1 MTETGPTDSTVSFLV
16 PSDSTGSVLPSSNFT
31 GTPTEQILAYNA
43 MFGAT
48 VDPPTVTVSDVLSDV
63 STYRYQETLDRAKFL
78 PLLTPNVS
86 DIRTKLTSWVAGGFC
101 GSCDLFRIQITA
113 PNICSDGESRSLFEY
128 IEFVSGKTYNQHV
141 DKVQSILPGFQV
153 GYRCS
158 RTEFIV
164 CVYGIKE
171 SPS

>member
-1 MTETGPTDSTVSFLV
+1 MAETGPIDSTLSF
-16 PSDSTGSVLPSSNFT
+16 DSLSSLTGPIALTGSIA
-31 GTPTEQILAYNA
+31 EYNA

-78 PLLTPNVS
+78 SLLNPNVS
-86 DIRTKLTSWVAGGFC
+86 DMRTKLTSWVAGGFR

-113 PNICSDGESRSLFEY
+113 PNVCSDGAFRNLFEY

-141 DKVQSILPGFQV
+141 EKVQSILTGFQV

-158 RTEFIV
+158 RTEFVV

-171 SPS
+171 